1 MQMNISDKK
10 LFKNKR
16 FLITGGC
23 GFMGSNFIHLLL
35 NRTEGSSVVNV
46 DKLTYAGNP
55 ANLQGVP
62 AQRYRFVRG
71 DVCNVALMKKL
82 MSKADFVVNF
92 AAETHVDRS
101 IHLGVGEFLHTNILG
116 VHSLLEALRAAPNVL
131 KMLHVSTDEV
141 WGDLALD
148 AKKRFNEQSSFRP
161 NSPYAASK
169 AAADLLIRSYV
180 RTHYVPVIISHSGNN
195 FGPRQFPEKLIPFF
209 VLRALRDEPLPL
221 YGDGCN
227 VRDWV
232 YVDDHSTALLT
243 LLEHAKSGDV
253 YGISSGEEYSNLDIA
268 RRILHITKKPLS
280 LLMFVADRPAHDRRY
295 AVDASKLKKLG
306 WQPKHSVSSHLG
318 HTVHW
323 YQQNQRWVKKA
334 LQRKNGVNTHI
345 VLASSYGKTK
355 N

>member
-1 MQMNISDKK
+1 MNLSDKK
-10 LFKNKR
+10 LFRNKR

-23 GFMGSNFIHLLL
+23 GFMGANFIHYLL
-35 NRTEGSSVVNV
+35 RKYPQSSVVNV
-46 DKLTYAGNP
+46 DLLTYAGNKE
-55 ANLQGVP
+55 NLAGVP
-62 AQRYRFVRG
+62 QRRYRFVRG
-71 DVCNVALMKKL
+71 DICDAALMKKL
-82 MSKADFVVNF
+82 MVQVDFVVNF

-101 IHLGVGEFLHTNILG
+101 IHLGAGEFLHTNILG
-116 VHSLLEALRAAPNVL
+116 VHSLLEALRISPDVS

-141 WGDLALD
+141 WGDLALG

-169 AAADLLIRSYV
+169 AGADLLIRSYV
-180 RTHYVPVIISHSGNN
+180 RTHHVPVIISHSGNN

-209 VLRALRDEPLPL
+209 VLRAMRDEPLPL
-221 YGDGCN
+221 YGDGHN

-232 YVDDHSTALLT
+232 HVDDHSAALLT
-243 LLEHAKSGDV
+243 LLGHAKSGDV
-253 YGISSGEEYSNLDIA
+253 YGISSGEEYSNLEIA

-306 WQPKHSVSSHLG
+306 WRPKRSISSHLE
-318 HTVHW
+318 HTIHW

-334 LQRKNGVNTHI
+334 LQRKQDINTHI
-345 VLASSYGKTK
+345 VLT
-355 N
+355 